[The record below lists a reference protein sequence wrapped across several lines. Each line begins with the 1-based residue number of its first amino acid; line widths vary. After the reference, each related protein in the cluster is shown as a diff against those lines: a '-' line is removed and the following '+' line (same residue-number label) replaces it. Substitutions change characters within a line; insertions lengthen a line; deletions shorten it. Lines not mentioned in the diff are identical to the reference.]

1 MSGIVTGAAVVGM
14 KFDGGVLLAADTK
27 YSYGRLNRVR
37 DAQRIQKLADDA
49 IFCTSG
55 DAADQ
60 QYLTRI
66 LRDTVTREMLEN
78 NNDRSSCR
86 IDAEML
92 HNFLARVFYERRTKM
107 NPLFNSA
114 IVAGHSQGTPF
125 LGYADM
131 YGTQYKDDF
140 IVTGMGKYFAIG
152 PLREKHRNDMTK
164 EEARD
169 LAIGCL
175 KLLFLRDCSAG
186 DRIQIVYVTD
196 KGTEFEEPFQ
206 LEAEWRFEKFIAP
219 TSQRPIEG
227 CQF

>member
-1 MSGIVTGAAVVGM
+1 
-14 KFDGGVLLAADTK
+14 
-27 YSYGRLNRVR
+27 
-37 DAQRIQKLADDA
+37 
-49 IFCTSG
+49 
-55 DAADQ
+55 
-60 QYLTRI
+60 
-66 LRDTVTREMLEN
+66 
-78 NNDRSSCR
+78 
-86 IDAEML
+86 
-92 HNFLARVFYERRTKM
+92 
-107 NPLFNSA
+107 
-114 IVAGHSQGTPF
+114 
-125 LGYADM
+125 
-131 YGTQYKDDF
+131 
-140 IVTGMGKYFAIG
+140 MGKYFAIG

-206 LEAEWRFEKFIAP
+206 LEAEWYVYITVRANTLRRFEKFIAP